1 MANYYNIGARYEI
14 IGRVTERTSVIA
26 YIIKDNHSGGNIYPM
41 EKSMVEQLALNKQIY
56 NCTGQIYGNIINLKG
71 INCKLNQL
79 PRYDRLGNKVIDENK
94 GKRKVT
100 ADLELVGKVQ
110 KGRVITDYILISLTN
125 PDKPFKL
132 PRDMV
137 LKLAQEGRVVNA
149 KSQKNGEEIMLR
161 GVEGFNLAQLKTY
174 N

>member
-26 YIIKDNHSGGNIYPM
+26 YIIKDNHSGGKIYPM

-56 NCTGQIYGNIINLKG
+56 NCTGQIYNNIINLKG

-79 PRYDRLGNKVIDENK
+79 PRYDMNGNKIVETDK
-94 GKRKVT
+94 GKKHVV
-100 ADLELVGKVQ
+100 ADLELVGKIQ
-110 KGRVITDYILISLTN
+110 NGRVISEYVLISIIN
-125 PDKPFKL
+125 PNKPFKL
-132 PRDMV
+132 PRNMV
-137 LKLAQEGRVVNA
+137 IKLAQEGRIVNA
-149 KSQKNGEEIMLR
+149 KSQKNGDEMMLR
-161 GVEGFNLAQLKTY
+161 GAEGFNLAQLKTY

>member
-14 IGRVTERTSVIA
+14 IGRITERTSVIA
-26 YIIKDNHSGGNIYPM
+26 YMIKDNHSGGKIYPM
-41 EKSMVEQLALNKQIY
+41 EKSVVEQLALNKQIY
-56 NCTGQIYGNIINLKG
+56 NCSGQIYGNIVNLKG

-79 PRYDRLGNKVIDENK
+79 PRYDKFGNRVTENNK
-94 GKRKVT
+94 GKRKVV

-110 KGRVITDYILISLTN
+110 RGRVISDYILISLAK

-137 LKLAQEGRVVNA
+137 IKLAQEGRIINA
-149 KSQKNGEEIMLR
+149 KSQRNGNEIMLR

-174 N
+174 S